1 MIEKFDEKLPIYM
14 QVANIIKK
22 QIISS
27 ELKKGDK
34 LPSVR
39 ELSSILKVNPNTV
52 QRAYGELDK
61 EKLTFTQRGTGSF
74 VTEDENKINSL
85 RKEMASE
92 VIEFFFKEM
101 KELGFKLEDIKD
113 IVLEKIQGEE
123 K

>member
-1 MIEKFDEKLPIYM
+1 MIEKFDEKLPIYI

-27 ELKKGDK
+27 KLKEGDK

-74 VTEDENKINSL
+74 VIEDKNKINSL
-85 RKEMASE
+85 RREMANE

-101 KELGFKLEDIKD
+101 KELGFKSEDIKD
-113 IVLEKIQGEE
+113 IVVEKIQGEE

>member
-27 ELKKGDK
+27 ELKRGDK

-61 EKLTFTQRGTGSF
+61 EGLTFTQRGTGSF

-85 RKEMASE
+85 RKEMANE

-101 KELGFKLEDIKD
+101 KELGFKLEDIKC
-113 IVLEKIQGEE
+113 IVSEKIQGEE